1 MPLNVHDNTEAD
13 DLRQRTQYSLVSVK
27 LVAPFALGWWI
38 AAYLLDAPL
47 LSTAAGIATLG
58 VIGGIA
64 LHHFQWHLAARVF
77 WLGATNVAVA
87 LASFVTPP
95 EGHMSFIFIA
105 TAIGPFVIFSPRTEK
120 LWFSV
125 MLIAPI
131 SLWFVGWATDY
142 SLVGY
147 FEVSAEAADRVLS
160 PATAVT
166 LFGTVLF
173 VIAYFVHVTRRNA
186 QSLREARRQAEQSS
200 EAKSNLMR
208 SVSHEMLTP
217 LHAISGF
224 AEFLHSDAKAGRNVR
239 KEQLEEYS
247 AHIMSASN
255 TLQLIIENI
264 FDFANWNAEET
275 SEETMRVS
283 VHACLNPVIQ
293 RFAGALSN
301 KTVTLDNLVRADLN
315 VVGNPIWLA
324 AIFKQLL
331 DNAIKFAKPGGRI
344 SIRAHAKDDD
354 TVEIVF
360 KDDGPGF
367 PAGRASAAFAAFE
380 RLAHETGTTAGV
392 GVGLPLAQNFAKAMG
407 GLIVIDESVSDGARV
422 RLVLPMAAAE

>member
-1 MPLNVHDNTEAD
+1 MTPNAEDKTEAD
-13 DLRQRTQYSLVSVK
+13 DLKQRILYSEVSVK
-27 LVAPFALGWWI
+27 LVVPFALGWWI
-38 AAYLLDAPL
+38 TAYFLGAPM

-77 WLGATNVAVA
+77 WLGTTNVAVA

-95 EGHMSFIFIA
+95 EGHMSFIFVA
-105 TAIGPFVIFSPRTEK
+105 TAIGPFVIFSPRTERF
-120 LWFSV
+120 WFSV

-131 SLWFVGWATDY
+131 SLWFLGWATRY
-142 SLVGY
+142 SLIGP
-147 FEVSAEAADRVLS
+147 FEVSAEAADRVVA

-173 VIAYFVHVTRRNA
+173 VIAYFVHVTRLNTHR
-186 QSLREARRQAEQSS
+186 LREARRQAEQSS

-224 AEFLHSDAKAGRNVR
+224 AEFLHSDSKAGRTVR

-264 FDFANWNAEET
+264 FDFANWNAET
-275 SEETMRVS
+275 STAETMRVS
-283 VHACLNPVIQ
+283 VQACLNPVIQ
-293 RFAGALSN
+293 RFTGALST
-301 KTVTLDNLVRADLN
+301 KTVTVDNLVREDLH

-344 SIRAHAKDDD
+344 SIHAHVKDDD
-354 TVEIVF
+354 MVEIVF
-360 KDDGPGF
+360 QDDGPGF
-367 PAGRASAAFAAFE
+367 PKGRASAAFAPFE
-380 RLAHETGTTAGV
+380 RLGYETGTTAGV

-407 GLIVIDESVSDGARV
+407 GLIVIDESVSDGAQV
-422 RLVLPMAAAE
+422 RLVLPMAATE